1 MSRRPV
7 SSSRGVLAG
16 LLTLAFLSGPVLAD
30 ASREYRKGLQSFKQE
45 NFAAAAASFRAA
57 IAEDRKE
64 GLQKIRGTGVSFDDY
79 LPFFYLGLSLE
90 RTGQNKEALAAL
102 EESER
107 QGALL
112 ERNDYRSRLQAA
124 LATLRIRAAE
134 LVPTHPPPPSPTA
147 VPVVAAPTVRIAVAT
162 AAVPTAA
169 VRTAAVPTAAVR
181 TAAVA
186 SAGTSSRPPVPPV
199 PTVERIVV
207 GRPAP
212 PATPVGPA
220 ASAEMGAVRFGAEQ
234 FFRNKFDAAI
244 EVLRPHAGGSPVARL
259 LLSFSIAGKALLA
272 EKPDERELS
281 EARQFYTSAKAEGAR
296 VDSQGFVSPRILE
309 LLDASSHPESPLR

>member
-134 LVPTHPPPPSPTA
+134 LVPTQPPPPSPTA

-169 VRTAAVPTAAVR
+169 VRTAAV
-181 TAAVA
+181 A
-186 SAGTSSRPPVPPV
+186 SAGTSSRPTVPPA

-244 EVLRPHAGGSPVARL
+244 EVLRPHAGGNPVARL

>member
-169 VRTAAVPTAAVR
+169 VRTAAV
-181 TAAVA
+181 A